1 MFAHFSG
8 VLLLCTF
15 LFVFFIIRYDTLYH
29 TFLPLPRALAI
40 LNSVKS
46 TRLNVAHGEHAILL
60 RDFEAKYDDMVEYL
74 RLIDQVIGDLQID
87 EAIAE
92 KVATQIEE
100 SLFSFF
106 KKDAMKS
113 EWQSWKFTGRLQNGR
128 WQNGR
133 LQVVFSSMPAWLY
146 FLYPLTFPHNI
157 PLNLFIFV
165 NL

>member
-1 MFAHFSG
+1 M
-8 VLLLCTF
+8 
-15 LFVFFIIRYDTLYH
+15 FFIIRYDTLYH

-106 KKDAMKS
+106 KKDNEVRMAVM
-113 EWQSWKFTGRLQNGR
+113 EIHR
-128 WQNGR
+128 
-133 LQVVFSSMPAWLY
+133 QVAKRQVASCIFINACLAL
-146 FLYPLTFPHNI
+146 FFI
-157 PLNLFIFV
+157 PTNLST
-165 NL
+165 